1 MDKKLKFISKLIYK
15 WKEFIYLLKN
25 ILIIY
30 FTLAYMNSTYAE
42 TNNVEFECNTSVIL
56 SINKKGELKQFL
68 PGKIYFE
75 INNNSLIF
83 GKLGYITDE
92 EIIIKRI
99 NDNKF
104 YSYQPAQTILYENGL
119 FHNVI
124 FTYEGI
130 TAIQAKC
137 LPLKD
142 FNKFFIIFLFI
153 FRQA

>member
-30 FTLAYMNSTYAE
+30 FTLVCMNSTYAE
-42 TNNVEFECNTSVIL
+42 TNNVEYECNTSVIL

-75 INNNSLIF
+75 INNNSVIF

-142 FNKFFIIFLFI
+142 LNLKE
-153 FRQA
+153 

>member
-30 FTLAYMNSTYAE
+30 FTLVCMNSTYAE
-42 TNNVEFECNTSVIL
+42 TNNVEYECNTSVIL

-75 INNNSLIF
+75 INNNTLTF

-92 EIIIKRI
+92 EIIIQRI

-137 LPLKD
+137 LAQKDLKL
-142 FNKFFIIFLFI
+142 KE
-153 FRQA
+153 

>member
-1 MDKKLKFISKLIYK
+1 MDQKLKFISKLIYK
-15 WKEFIYLLKN
+15 RKEFIYLLKN

-30 FTLAYMNSTYAE
+30 FTLVCMNSTYAE
-42 TNNVEFECNTSVIL
+42 TNNVEYECNTSVIL

-75 INNNSLIF
+75 MNNNSLIF

-92 EIIIKRI
+92 EIIIQRI

-124 FTYEGI
+124 FTYE
-130 TAIQAKC
+130 
-137 LPLKD
+137 
-142 FNKFFIIFLFI
+142 F
-153 FRQA
+153 

>member
-15 WKEFIYLLKN
+15 RKEFIYLLKN

-30 FTLAYMNSTYAE
+30 FTLVCMNSTYAE
-42 TNNVEFECNTSVIL
+42 TNNVEYECNTSVIL

-75 INNNSLIF
+75 INNNTLTF

-92 EIIIKRI
+92 EIIIQRI

-142 FNKFFIIFLFI
+142 LNLKE
-153 FRQA
+153 

>member
-15 WKEFIYLLKN
+15 RKEFIYLLKN

-30 FTLAYMNSTYAE
+30 FTFAYMNSTSAE

-75 INNNSLIF
+75 INNNTLIF

-92 EIIIKRI
+92 EITIQRI

-124 FTYEGI
+124 FTYEGV

-142 FNKFFIIFLFI
+142 LNLKE
-153 FRQA
+153 

>member
-15 WKEFIYLLKN
+15 RKEFIYLLKN

-30 FTLAYMNSTYAE
+30 FALLYMNSTYAE

-75 INNNSLIF
+75 INNNTLTF

-92 EIIIKRI
+92 EITIKRI

-130 TAIQAKC
+130 TAVQAKC
-137 LPLKD
+137 LILKD
-142 FNKFFIIFLFI
+142 VNLKE
-153 FRQA
+153 

>member
-1 MDKKLKFISKLIYK
+1 MLKT
-15 WKEFIYLLKN
+15 

-30 FTLAYMNSTYAE
+30 FTLVCMNLIYAE
-42 TNNVEFECNTSVIL
+42 TNNVEYECNTSVIL

-75 INNNSLIF
+75 INNNTLTF

-92 EIIIKRI
+92 EIIIQRI

-142 FNKFFIIFLFI
+142 LNLKE
-153 FRQA
+153 

>member
-1 MDKKLKFISKLIYK
+1 MDKKLKFISNLIYK
-15 WKEFIYLLKN
+15 EKEFIYLLKI

-30 FTLAYMNSTYAE
+30 FVLQCMNTTYAE
-42 TNNVEFECNTSVIL
+42 SNNVEFECSTSVIL
-56 SINKKGELKQFL
+56 SIDKKGELKQFL

-75 INNNSLIF
+75 INNNILTF
-83 GKLGYITDE
+83 GKLGYLTDE
-92 EIIIKRI
+92 EIIIQRI

-104 YSYQPAQTILYENGL
+104 YSYQAAQTILYENGL

-130 TAIQAKC
+130 TAVQAKC

-142 FNKFFIIFLFI
+142 FHLEE
-153 FRQA
+153 

>member
-1 MDKKLKFISKLIYK
+1 
-15 WKEFIYLLKN
+15 
-25 ILIIY
+25 
-30 FTLAYMNSTYAE
+30 MNSTSAE
-42 TNNVEFECNTSVIL
+42 TNNVEFECNTSAIL

-75 INNNSLIF
+75 INNNTLIF

-142 FNKFFIIFLFI
+142 LNLKE
-153 FRQA
+153 

>member
-15 WKEFIYLLKN
+15 RKEFIYLLKN

-75 INNNSLIF
+75 INNNTLIF

-142 FNKFFIIFLFI
+142 LNLKE
-153 FRQA
+153 

>member
-15 WKEFIYLLKN
+15 RKEFIDLLKN

-30 FTLAYMNSTYAE
+30 FTFAYMSSTYAE
-42 TNNVEFECNTSVIL
+42 TNSVEFECNTSVIL
-56 SINKKGELKQFL
+56 SINKEGELKQFL

-75 INNNSLIF
+75 INNNTLIF

-137 LPLKD
+137 LPQKDLKL
-142 FNKFFIIFLFI
+142 KE
-153 FRQA
+153 

>member
-30 FTLAYMNSTYAE
+30 FTLVCMNSTYAE
-42 TNNVEFECNTSVIL
+42 TNNVEYECNTSVIL

-75 INNNSLIF
+75 INNNTLTF

-92 EIIIKRI
+92 EIIIQRI

-130 TAIQAKC
+130 TAVQAKC

-142 FNKFFIIFLFI
+142 FHLEE
-153 FRQA
+153 

>member
-15 WKEFIYLLKN
+15 RKEFIYLLKN

-30 FTLAYMNSTYAE
+30 FTLVYMNSTYAE
-42 TNNVEFECNTSVIL
+42 TNNVEYECNTSVIL

-75 INNNSLIF
+75 INNNTLTF

-142 FNKFFIIFLFI
+142 LKLKE
-153 FRQA
+153 

>member
-1 MDKKLKFISKLIYK
+1 M
-15 WKEFIYLLKN
+15 LKN

-30 FTLAYMNSTYAE
+30 FIFTYINSTYAE

-75 INNNSLIF
+75 INNNTLTF

-92 EIIIKRI
+92 EIIIQRI

-142 FNKFFIIFLFI
+142 LKLKE
-153 FRQA
+153 

>member
-15 WKEFIYLLKN
+15 QKEFIYLLKN
-25 ILIIY
+25 ILIVY
-30 FTLAYMNSTYAE
+30 FTLVCMNSTYAE

-75 INNNSLIF
+75 INNNTLTF

-92 EIIIKRI
+92 EIIIQRI
-99 NDNKF
+99 NDKKF

-142 FNKFFIIFLFI
+142 LKLKE
-153 FRQA
+153 

>member
-30 FTLAYMNSTYAE
+30 LTLVCMNSTYAK
-42 TNNVEFECNTSVIL
+42 TNNVEYECNTSIIL

-75 INNNSLIF
+75 INNNTLTF

-92 EIIIKRI
+92 EIIIQRI

-142 FNKFFIIFLFI
+142 LNLKE
-153 FRQA
+153 

>member
-1 MDKKLKFISKLIYK
+1 MDKKLKLISKLIYK
-15 WKEFIYLLKN
+15 RKEIIYLLRN
-25 ILIIY
+25 IFII
-30 FTLAYMNSTYAE
+30 FFSLVYMSSTYAE

-75 INNNSLIF
+75 INNNTLSF

-92 EIIIKRI
+92 EITIQRI
-99 NDNKF
+99 NDTKF

-142 FNKFFIIFLFI
+142 LNLKE
-153 FRQA
+153 

>member
-1 MDKKLKFISKLIYK
+1 MDKKLKFISNLIYK
-15 WKEFIYLLKN
+15 EKEYIHLLKI

-30 FTLAYMNSTYAE
+30 FTFAYMNSTYAE
-42 TNNVEFECNTSVIL
+42 SNNVEFECSTSVIL
-56 SINKKGELKQFL
+56 SIDKKGELKQFL

-75 INNNSLIF
+75 INNNTLTF
-83 GKLGYITDE
+83 GKLGYLTDE
-92 EIIIKRI
+92 EITIQRI

-130 TAIQAKC
+130 TAVQAKC

-142 FNKFFIIFLFI
+142 FHLEE
-153 FRQA
+153 

>member
-15 WKEFIYLLKN
+15 RKEIIYLLRN
-25 ILIIY
+25 IFII
-30 FTLAYMNSTYAE
+30 FFSLVYMSSTYAE

-75 INNNSLIF
+75 INNNTLSF

-92 EIIIKRI
+92 EITIQRI
-99 NDNKF
+99 NDTKF

-142 FNKFFIIFLFI
+142 LNLKE
-153 FRQA
+153 

>member
-1 MDKKLKFISKLIYK
+1 MDKKLKFISNLIYK
-15 WKEFIYLLKN
+15 EKEFIYLLKI

-30 FTLAYMNSTYAE
+30 FVLQCMNTTYAE
-42 TNNVEFECNTSVIL
+42 TYNVEFECNTSVIL

-75 INNNSLIF
+75 INNNTLTF

-92 EIIIKRI
+92 EIIIQRI

-142 FNKFFIIFLFI
+142 LNLKE
-153 FRQA
+153 

>member
-30 FTLAYMNSTYAE
+30 FTLVCMNSTYAE

-56 SINKKGELKQFL
+56 SINKEGELKQFL

-75 INNNSLIF
+75 MNNNSLIF

-92 EIIIKRI
+92 EITIQRI

-142 FNKFFIIFLFI
+142 LNLKE
-153 FRQA
+153 

>member
-15 WKEFIYLLKN
+15 RKEFIYLLKN

-30 FTLAYMNSTYAE
+30 FTFAYMSSIYAE

-56 SINKKGELKQFL
+56 SINKEGELKQFL

-75 INNNSLIF
+75 INNNTLTF

-92 EIIIKRI
+92 EIIIQRI

-142 FNKFFIIFLFI
+142 LNLKE
-153 FRQA
+153 

>member
-1 MDKKLKFISKLIYK
+1 MQVNYNQ
-15 WKEFIYLLKN
+15 KEIIYLFKLFFLK
-25 ILIIY
+25 IFLV
-30 FTLAYMNSTYAE
+30 FFLTKSYAE
-42 TNNVEFECNTSVIL
+42 LIENRSFECETSVVL
-56 SINKKGELKQFL
+56 SIDKKGELKQFL

-75 INNNSLIF
+75 ITKNNLTF

-92 EIIIKRI
+92 EITIQRI

-104 YSYQPAQTILYENGL
+104 YSYQPAHTILYENGL

-124 FTYEGI
+124 FTYEGV

-142 FNKFFIIFLFI
+142 LNLKE
-153 FRQA
+153 

>member
-30 FTLAYMNSTYAE
+30 FTLVCMNSTYAE
-42 TNNVEFECNTSVIL
+42 TNNVEYECNTSAIL

-75 INNNSLIF
+75 INNNTLTF

-92 EIIIKRI
+92 EIIIQRI

-142 FNKFFIIFLFI
+142 LNLKE
-153 FRQA
+153 

>member
-15 WKEFIYLLKN
+15 RKEFIYLLKN

-30 FTLAYMNSTYAE
+30 FTFAYMSSTYAE

-75 INNNSLIF
+75 INNNTLTF

-92 EIIIKRI
+92 EIIIQRI

-104 YSYQPAQTILYENGL
+104 YSYQPAQTLLYENGL

-124 FTYEGI
+124 FTYEGV

-142 FNKFFIIFLFI
+142 LNLKE
-153 FRQA
+153 

>member
-15 WKEFIYLLKN
+15 RKEFIYLLKN

-30 FTLAYMNSTYAE
+30 FTFAYMSSTYAE
-42 TNNVEFECNTSVIL
+42 TNDVEFECNTSVIL
-56 SINKKGELKQFL
+56 SINKEGELKQFL
-68 PGKIYFE
+68 HGKIYFE
-75 INNNSLIF
+75 MNNNSLIF

-92 EIIIKRI
+92 EITIQRI

-137 LPLKD
+137 LPLNDLNLKE
-142 FNKFFIIFLFI
+142 
-153 FRQA
+153 

>member
-30 FTLAYMNSTYAE
+30 FTLVCMNSTYAE
-42 TNNVEFECNTSVIL
+42 TNNVEYECNTSVIL

-75 INNNSLIF
+75 INNNTLIF

-137 LPLKD
+137 LAQKDLKL
-142 FNKFFIIFLFI
+142 KE
-153 FRQA
+153 

>member
-1 MDKKLKFISKLIYK
+1 MDKKLKFISELIYK
-15 WKEFIYLLKN
+15 QKEFIYLLKN

-30 FTLAYMNSTYAE
+30 FALLYMNSTYAE

-75 INNNSLIF
+75 INNNTLTF

-92 EIIIKRI
+92 EIIIQRI

-142 FNKFFIIFLFI
+142 LKLKE
-153 FRQA
+153 

>member
-30 FTLAYMNSTYAE
+30 FTLVCMNSTYAE
-42 TNNVEFECNTSVIL
+42 TNNVEYECNTSVIL

-75 INNNSLIF
+75 INNNTLTF

-92 EIIIKRI
+92 EIIIQRI

-137 LPLKD
+137 LAQKDLKL
-142 FNKFFIIFLFI
+142 NE
-153 FRQA
+153 

>member
-1 MDKKLKFISKLIYK
+1 MDKKLKFIGKLIYK
-15 WKEFIYLLKN
+15 RKEFIYLLKN

-30 FTLAYMNSTYAE
+30 FTFAYMSSTYAE

-56 SINKKGELKQFL
+56 SINKEGELKQFL

-75 INNNSLIF
+75 INNNTLTF

-92 EIIIKRI
+92 EIAIQRI

-142 FNKFFIIFLFI
+142 LNLKE
-153 FRQA
+153 

>member
-1 MDKKLKFISKLIYK
+1 M
-15 WKEFIYLLKN
+15 LKN

-30 FTLAYMNSTYAE
+30 FTLIYICSTYAE

-75 INNNSLIF
+75 INNNTLTF

-92 EIIIKRI
+92 EIIIQRI

-104 YSYQPAQTILYENGL
+104 YSYQSAQTILYENGL

-142 FNKFFIIFLFI
+142 LKLKE
-153 FRQA
+153 

>member
-1 MDKKLKFISKLIYK
+1 V
-15 WKEFIYLLKN
+15 
-25 ILIIY
+25 
-30 FTLAYMNSTYAE
+30 NSTYAE

-56 SINKKGELKQFL
+56 SINNKGELKQFL

-75 INNNSLIF
+75 INKNTLTF

-92 EIIIKRI
+92 EIIIQRI

-142 FNKFFIIFLFI
+142 LKLKE
-153 FRQA
+153 

>member
-1 MDKKLKFISKLIYK
+1 M
-15 WKEFIYLLKN
+15 LKN

-30 FTLAYMNSTYAE
+30 FTLVCMNSTYAE
-42 TNNVEFECNTSVIL
+42 TNNVEYECNTSVIL

-75 INNNSLIF
+75 INNNTLTF

-92 EIIIKRI
+92 EIIIQRI

-137 LPLKD
+137 LAQKDLKL
-142 FNKFFIIFLFI
+142 KE
-153 FRQA
+153 